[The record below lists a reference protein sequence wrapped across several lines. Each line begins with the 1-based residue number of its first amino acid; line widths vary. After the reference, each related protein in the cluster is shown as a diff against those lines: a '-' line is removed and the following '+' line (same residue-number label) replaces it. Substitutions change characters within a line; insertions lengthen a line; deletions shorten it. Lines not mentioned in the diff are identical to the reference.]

1 MPLSALALLA
11 LATVAATPQK
21 PAPAKEKPASAKAEL
36 MVVRVEAARSG
47 GGGALAWTKAI
58 TDALTARKDEFSLA
72 KAGEP
77 ADVTIR
83 IASVAEG
90 EGGEHRMI
98 GALVRGKTEKPFNLS
113 YPGEVAP
120 QAEKLVRNLRKLV
133 DKEFAETH

>member
-1 MPLSALALLA
+1 MPLSSLALLA

-21 PAPAKEKPASAKAEL
+21 PAPAKAEL

-47 GGGALAWTKAI
+47 GSGALAWATAI
-58 TDALTARKDEFSLA
+58 TDALTARKDEFRLA

-83 IASVAEG
+83 VASVDEG

-120 QAEKLVRNLRKLV
+120 QAEKLVKNLRMLV